1 MLCCFQRPSTYKQ
14 PGVPPG
20 PERSFAHVHPRIRRI
35 FKAFG
40 GGPPLPLLDLEDAYA
55 LGTRLREAGTREP
68 EPIAVRIVLD
78 DLIVYQTFLPGTGKD
93 NNWWMD
99 KKYATV
105 KRTHHSSL
113 LAAAERELASSRED
127 WQCDEEHYA
136 FCGGGSAIV
145 SGLPHLDDHRCL
157 TETIAAY
164 LGKTI

>member
-1 MLCCFQRPSTYKQ
+1 MYTAAFAESLWQWVAVVGFPS
-14 PGVPPG
+14 V
-20 PERSFAHVHPRIRRI
+20 
-35 FKAFG
+35 
-40 GGPPLPLLDLEDAYA
+40 DLGDAYA

-127 WQCDEEHYA
+127 WQCDEGHYA
-136 FCGGGSAIV
+136 FCGGGFPIVVDGQFRGAAIV

>member
-1 MLCCFQRPSTYKQ
+1 MYTPAFLEALQQLEETLQFPS
-14 PGVPPG
+14 
-20 PERSFAHVHPRIRRI
+20 F
-35 FKAFG
+35 
-40 GGPPLPLLDLEDAYA
+40 DLEDAYA

-78 DLIVYQTFLPGTGKD
+78 DLIVYQSFLPGTGND

-105 KRTHHSSL
+105 KRTHHASL
-113 LAAAERELASSRED
+113 RAAAERELAGSLED
-127 WQCDEEHYA
+127 WQTDEEHYA
-136 FCGGGSAIV
+136 FCGGGFPIVVNGEFRGAAIV

-164 LGKTI
+164 LGKNI

>member
-1 MLCCFQRPSTYKQ
+1 MYTP
-14 PGVPPG
+14 
-20 PERSFAHVHPRIRRI
+20 
-35 FKAFG
+35 AFLETLRQLEETLQF
-40 GGPPLPLLDLEDAYA
+40 PAFDLEDAYA

-68 EPIAVRIVLD
+68 EPIAVRVVLD
-78 DLIVYQTFLPGTGKD
+78 DLIVYQSFLPGTGKD

-105 KRTHHSSL
+105 KRTHHFSL
-113 LAAAERELASSRED
+113 RAAAERELSGSQED

-136 FCGGGSAIV
+136 FCGGGFPIVVNGEFRGAAIV

-164 LGKTI
+164 LGKNI